1 MAFQYNE
8 SEFQETLEAGN
19 MIACIKY
26 LKKLHKVESVESIVC
41 TSSFASTI
49 GNMIQRFVK
58 GTHIPVEYAEVI
70 LECVEKLI
78 GSTNNDPKM
87 LVNLAGN
94 DVFITS
100 NFKIIADYRT
110 QIFKE
115 SPNYHELCSY
125 SSHRCYETV
134 LFLMV
139 ALVESSKILV
149 VFIKA
154 LKIKRIL
161 ELVNHLGKIILC
173 DKSYVTQV
181 ILNIMIFL

>member
-8 SEFQETLEAGN
+8 CDFQETLEAGN

-26 LKKLHKVESVESIVC
+26 MKKLLQVENVESIVS
-41 TSSFASTI
+41 TPLFASTI
-49 GNMIQRFVK
+49 GSMIQRFVK
-58 GTHIPVEYAEVI
+58 GTHIPVEYAEAI
-70 LECVEKLI
+70 LECVEKLLI
-78 GSTNNDPKM
+78 GSNNNDPKM
-87 LVNLAGN
+87 LENLAGN
-94 DVFITS
+94 DAFITS

-134 LFLMV
+134 LFLLV

-161 ELVNHLGKIILC
+161 ELINHLGHVILF

-181 ILNIMIFL
+181 LLRY